1 MVLSRSL
8 TIGSVVGNIG
18 HYLADQHNCKNA
30 CSTGLDRVVQ
40 PCKFPGREGLLAGIP
55 IMDSAK
61 RVLLK
66 RKELQL
72 LADWLRLGK
81 GRPYHAV

>member
-1 MVLSRSL
+1 MHAVPVLIAWCYRVSFE
-8 TIGSVVGNIG
+8 VG
-18 HYLADQHNCKNA
+18 
-30 CSTGLDRVVQ
+30 R
-40 PCKFPGREGLLAGIP
+40 GLLAGIP

-72 LADWLRLGK
+72 LADWLREGK